1 MRVVISVDME
11 GASGIVSRKQC
22 TENSPQWHEARHL
35 LAGDVNAA
43 IEGAMSAGATEFVL
57 HDSHGLDFVNLPMAE
72 LHPNAQVVYGQPVLL
87 YEQLEDGAA
96 LDGGYACAFLVGYHA
111 GPGKAAI
118 LSHLFTWPKIQEV
131 RLNGRYTG
139 EGGVA
144 AALAGAHGIPTTLV
158 TGDDATGDEMQEWC
172 PDIETAVVKYSLS
185 RYAGRCL
192 PLGEA
197 RSRIREAAQ
206 RAVARRREH
215 RLPDFGAPG
224 APVTLEVRLASEQ
237 LARLVSLMPHV
248 ERQGADWIRYHA
260 PDVLAAYRCLCAV
273 LVMVKSTLAPYQ
285 AD

>member
-1 MRVVISVDME
+1 ME

-43 IEGAMSAGATEFVL
+43 IEGALAAGATEFVL

-72 LHPNAQVVYGQPVLL
+72 LHPSAQVVYGQPVLL
-87 YEQLEDGAA
+87 YEQLEREAA
-96 LDGGYACAFLVGYHA
+96 EGGGYACAFLVGYHA

-118 LSHLFTWPKIQEV
+118 LSHLYSWPRIQEV

-144 AALAGAHGIPTTLV
+144 AALAGAYGIPTTLV
-158 TGDDATGDEMQEWC
+158 TGDDATGEEMREWC

-192 PLGEA
+192 SLEEA
-197 RSRIREAAQ
+197 RSRIRDAAQ
-206 RAVARRREH
+206 RAVERRQEH
-215 RLPDFGAPG
+215 RLPDLSG
-224 APVTLEVRLASEQ
+224 PVTLEVRLASEQ
-237 LARLVSLMPHV
+237 LARLVSLMPQV
-248 ERQGADWIRYHA
+248 ERQGLDRVRYEA
-260 PDVLAAYRCLCAV
+260 PDAPAAYRCLCAA
-273 LVMVKSTLAPYQ
+273 LAMVKSTLAPYQ